1 MITREKTSFL
11 NIEMLEPD
19 QGCIKPDVDVEQ
31 AHELIQTLFGLKPQ
45 GGINGIKEFVSYDDR
60 NFYFKPDTR

>member
-1 MITREKTSFL
+1 
-11 NIEMLEPD
+11 MLEPD

-31 AHELIQTLFGLKPQ
+31 AHELIQNLFGLKPQ